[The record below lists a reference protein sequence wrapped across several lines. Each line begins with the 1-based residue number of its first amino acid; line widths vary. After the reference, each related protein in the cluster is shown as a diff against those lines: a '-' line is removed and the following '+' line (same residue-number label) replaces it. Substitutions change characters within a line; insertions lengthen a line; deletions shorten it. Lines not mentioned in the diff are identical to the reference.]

1 MKKALSNFIAGIF
14 LTLQA
19 GLTRACGPRS
29 GGIATLYLVDAS
41 DVTSFTK
48 VGTTWTAVTM
58 VGAAVF
64 KKFEFEQDTAMFKW
78 DGGVENGST
87 KVDHTIEA
95 YFGKMTQTNRD
106 RMQDIL
112 DSSVCGVIA
121 IVVDN
126 NSGQKWVL
134 GYSSNFTK
142 DRPLRKSTVA
152 GDSGKVFTD
161 QNGQTLTLMST
172 DNELPCTFSGSI
184 PT

>member
-1 MKKALSNFIAGIF
+1 MSKIVGIF

-19 GLTRACGPRS
+19 GLTRVCGPRS
-29 GGIATLYLVDAS
+29 GGMSALYLADAS
-41 DVTSFTK
+41 DVTSFTLT
-48 VGTTWTAVTM
+48 GNLWSAVTM
-58 VGAAVF
+58 NGSAVF
-64 KKFEFEQDTAMFKW
+64 RQFQFEQDTAMFKE

-106 RMQDIL
+106 RMQDVL

-121 IVVDN
+121 IIVDN
-126 NSGQKWVL
+126 NGQKWVA

-161 QNGQTLTLMST
+161 QNGQTMTLMST
-172 DNELPCTFSGSI
+172 DNEMMRTFTGSI